1 MKIVKIRLTQVDQV
15 REFVELTYN
24 CNYDVDLVSDRY
36 TVDAKSLLGIYSLD
50 LSNPLQVVIYGDDS
64 EEYEKALE
72 EACGIAGRFAAG
84 GAADRLRRA
93 GGFGIGGAD

>member
-15 REFVELTYN
+15 REF
-24 CNYDVDLVSDRY
+24 VDLVSDRY

-72 EACGIAGRFAAG
+72 KYKI
-84 GAADRLRRA
+84 
-93 GGFGIGGAD
+93 

>member
-1 MKIVKIRLTQVDQV
+1 MKLKYARKVDKYMKIVKIRLTQVDQV
-15 REFVELTYN
+15 REFVELTSN

-72 EACGIAGRFAAG
+72 KYKI
-84 GAADRLRRA
+84 
-93 GGFGIGGAD
+93 